1 MDRRIF
7 IYSFL
12 VTFFINAF
20 FTLFF
25 LFPAALQQQAMP
37 LSLIGWLMGVAGIGS
52 LLGRPLGGYM
62 TERVGIKRSLL
73 ILCLALTAVSL
84 PLIWVRTFLSLFFIR
99 AAIGSLFGMAVIA
112 LMAYQALVV
121 PVEQRG
127 SIYAWIGVA
136 YVAPQLTVIPP
147 AEFFITNGRLDLYL
161 GMAPL
166 FALLTLIFVL
176 TLPDVRSPA
185 GRGASPAAAQGEA
198 WGKWGDILAVP
209 GFWPFLLASFTFAM
223 INGATLQYIPA
234 FMIDKG
240 LAASIFLAANS
251 GAAVILRIFAYRWM
265 DHLNRSRAIG
275 LILVGMGMALFLLR
289 WADSHT
295 AFAFGGL
302 LYGTFMGIGFPVIL
316 ALAPDIFPPHLIPK
330 GVSIGM
336 LVMDAG
342 FIIAPVFA
350 GYLGQRFGLGV
361 VFTIIG
367 FGATMI
373 GFGVYLANRRI
384 IRKQPTRPSGH
395 NPVTTY

>member
-1 MDRRIF
+1 MDRRTF

-12 VTFFINAF
+12 VTFFCNAF

-25 LFPAALQQQAMP
+25 LLPAALQQQAMP

-84 PLIWVRTFLSLFFIR
+84 PLIWARTFLSLFFIR
-99 AAIGSLFGMAVIA
+99 AAIGSLFGMAVVA
-112 LMAYQALVV
+112 LMAYQALAV
-121 PVEQRG
+121 PIEKRG
-127 SIYAWIGVA
+127 SFYAWIGVA
-136 YVAPQLTVIPP
+136 YVAPQLAVIPP
-147 AEFFITNGRLDLYL
+147 AEFLIAIGRLDLYL
-161 GMAPL
+161 GMVPL
-166 FALLTLIFVL
+166 FALLAAIFVL
-176 TLPDVRSPA
+176 TLPDAPTPA
-185 GRGASPAAAQGEA
+185 GRGASTAAARGKA

-223 INGATLQYIPA
+223 LNGATLQYIPA

-240 LAASIFLAANS
+240 LAASIFLATNA
-251 GAAVILRIFAYRWM
+251 GAALILRIFAFRWM
-265 DHLNRSRAIG
+265 DRLNRPRAIG

-302 LYGTFMGIGFPVIL
+302 VYGTFMGIGFPIIL

-330 GVSIGM
+330 GVSTGM
-336 LVMDAG
+336 LFMDAG

-350 GYLGQRFGLGV
+350 GYLGQGFGLGV
-361 VFTIIG
+361 VFSIIG
-367 FGATMI
+367 AGATMI
-373 GFGVYLANRRI
+373 GFGVYLAS
-384 IRKQPTRPSGH
+384 RKIVRKPLAPPSGH
-395 NPVTTY
+395 NPVTTH